1 LGERRP
7 GDGEVDRGREDA
19 IMRNESQD
27 HRRYANVYS
36 IERRTGEESGGC
48 SDLERGRSHKA
59 EGSIV
64 SENGLVSL
72 ISECY
77 QTIEN
82 EEESR
87 DIEKS
92 ERSVGPRLEV
102 LIEADSPVMGR
113 IERRRNDLRTG
124 ARHVRKPLT
133 IRLEGIERPYRK
145 QNHLR

>member
-1 LGERRP
+1 LEERQP
-7 GDGEVDRGREDA
+7 GDGETDSGREDA
-19 IMRNESQD
+19 MMRNESED
-27 HRRYANVYS
+27 HRRYANMYS

-48 SDLERGRSHKA
+48 SDLERRRSHKA

-64 SENGLVSL
+64 SENHLVSL

-92 ERSVGPRLEV
+92 ERSVGSRLQAPIEIEV
-102 LIEADSPVMGR
+102 EKLAMER
-113 IERRRNDLRTG
+113 IEMRTEDLWTG
-124 ARHVRKPLT
+124 PEVSGA
-133 IRLEGIERPYRK
+133 I
-145 QNHLR
+145 